1 MGGSGAISGRL
12 SARNQRKV
20 LCVSPVYARSFG
32 TFEHAYSFRGTRA
45 FMPPQGLLVIASA
58 LPENWEVRFVDENMA
73 PARASDFVWADVV
86 LVSGMHIQRRAIND
100 INARAHRFGKPTVL
114 GGPSVSACP
123 DQYPEFDYIHI
134 GELGDA
140 TQAIVQAI
148 DENPR
153 RPGRQVRFETVERVP
168 LQDFPVPAY
177 HLADLKRYFIGNVQF
192 SSGCPY
198 QCEFCDIPAL
208 YGRNPRL
215 KTPQQVTK
223 ELDAMLAAGAFGA
236 AYFVDD
242 NFIGNRR
249 AARELVEVLIDWQKA
264 NGYPFAFACEA
275 TLNIS
280 KHTELLKLMREA
292 YFTTIFCGI
301 ETPELGALHAMKKD
315 HNASLPLYEAIETLN
330 SYGFEVVSG
339 IILGLDT
346 DTEET
351 PERILEFIRR
361 SNIPMLTINLL
372 QALPRTALYDR
383 LLREHRIIEDET
395 LESNVVFRRPYDEVV
410 ASWKHVIEKAYTPE
424 ALYARFQ
431 YNVEHTYSNR
441 IKPAFGSNRASF
453 SNVLTGLRI
462 IANIFV
468 RVGGLSDYRKVFW
481 NMAMPL
487 LRAGRVEEMI
497 HIGLVSHHLIKFTRE
512 AISGEQNASF
522 YASVERAPVER
533 AARAAA

>member
-1 MGGSGAISGRL
+1 
-12 SARNQRKV
+12 
-20 LCVSPVYARSFG
+20 
-32 TFEHAYSFRGTRA
+32 
-45 FMPPQGLLVIASA
+45 
-58 LPENWEVRFVDENMA
+58 
-73 PARASDFVWADVV
+73 
-86 LVSGMHIQRRAIND
+86 
-100 INARAHRFGKPTVL
+100 
-114 GGPSVSACP
+114 
-123 DQYPEFDYIHI
+123 
-134 GELGDA
+134 
-140 TQAIVQAI
+140 
-148 DENPR
+148 
-153 RPGRQVRFETVERVP
+153 
-168 LQDFPVPAY
+168 
-177 HLADLKRYFIGNVQF
+177 
-192 SSGCPY
+192 
-198 QCEFCDIPAL
+198 
-208 YGRNPRL
+208 
-215 KTPQQVTK
+215 
-223 ELDAMLAAGAFGA
+223 
-236 AYFVDD
+236 
-242 NFIGNRR
+242 
-249 AARELVEVLIDWQKA
+249 
-264 NGYPFAFACEA
+264 
-275 TLNIS
+275 
-280 KHTELLKLMREA
+280 
-292 YFTTIFCGI
+292 
-301 ETPELGALHAMKKD
+301 
-315 HNASLPLYEAIETLN
+315 LN